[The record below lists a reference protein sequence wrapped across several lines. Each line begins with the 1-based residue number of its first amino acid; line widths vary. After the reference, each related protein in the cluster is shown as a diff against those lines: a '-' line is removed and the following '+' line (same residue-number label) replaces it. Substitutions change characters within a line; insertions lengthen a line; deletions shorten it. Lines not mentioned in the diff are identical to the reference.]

1 MDLLE
6 KSFQTDYTSLHGWCT
21 IEKARKIIELVGQ
34 KKPVLSVELGVYAGR
49 SLVPLAVASKH
60 CNPSSKVIGIDAW
73 SKDASLEGENSK
85 ENDEWWAKIDY
96 NYFLNYTFD
105 LLKRFQVNDVTELW
119 KVRSV
124 DVSHKFEDESID
136 ILHQDSNH
144 SEQVSCDEVELY
156 WNKVK
161 KGGYWIF
168 DDTNWTTTH
177 KAQKLLVEFGYTE
190 VYSSPNNEWKVF
202 QRKL

>member
-6 KSFQTDYTSLHGWCT
+6 KSFQTNYTTFHGWCT
-21 IEKARKIIELVGQ
+21 VEKARKIIELVGIM
-34 KKPVLSVELGVYAGR
+34 KPDLCVELGVYAGR
-49 SLVPLAVASKH
+49 SLLPLAVSAKH
-60 CNPSSKVIGIDAW
+60 HNPNARVVGIDAW

-85 ENDEWWAKIDY
+85 ENDDWWSKIDY
-96 NYFLNYTFD
+96 NYFMSYTSD
-105 LLKRFQVNDVTELW
+105 LLKLFQAQSITELW
-119 KVRSV
+119 KARSV

-144 SEQVSCDEVELY
+144 SEKVSCDEVELY

-168 DDTNWTTTH
+168 DDTNWETTK
-177 KAQKLLVEFGYTE
+177 KAQDLLVGFGYTE
-190 VYSSPNNEWKVF
+190 IYSAPKNEWKVF
-202 QRKL
+202 QRDQ